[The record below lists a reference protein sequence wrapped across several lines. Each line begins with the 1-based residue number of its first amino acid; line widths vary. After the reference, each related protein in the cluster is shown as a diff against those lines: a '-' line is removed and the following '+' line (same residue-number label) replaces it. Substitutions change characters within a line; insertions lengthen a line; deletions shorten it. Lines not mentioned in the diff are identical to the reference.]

1 MATKSTKNSD
11 IQSNVVVLRSVYG
24 KVGMKYF
31 LQPCKD
37 PETGE
42 FPDCVRRVDSH
53 GDMILSDKDRNSGN
67 VFLPEN
73 SMFTIVDGQT
83 FNLDNPR
90 DKAIWEA
97 IKHNRMIAPE
107 RWSKDKQGN
116 YLIDGTMGYKN
127 TTPRY
132 GTAELYVDRPGLE
145 SQQRVSKKSKY
156 REALN
161 YIFEDERGY
170 EGRLTK
176 ARLLG
181 RRMENM
187 PDTDVIDFL
196 DQVAEKS
203 PDKIINLYRG
213 EDISLRL
220 LFADAKDKKII
231 IYKNKLY
238 VYGDNIILGATDDA
252 VINWMQ
258 HPQNKNVLEL
268 IRKDVY
274 PELFADKKP
283 SK

>member
-1 MATKSTKNSD
+1 MAKSTKNSD
-11 IQSNVVVLRSVYG
+11 LQNNVVVLRSVYG
-24 KVGMKYF
+24 KVGIKYF
-31 LQPCKD
+31 LQPSKD

-42 FPDCVRRVDSH
+42 LPDCIRRVDSH
-53 GDMILSDKDRNSGN
+53 GDMILSDKDKNSGN
-67 VFLPEN
+67 VFFPETQ
-73 SMFTIVDGQT
+73 MFTIVDGQS

-90 DKAIWEA
+90 EKAIWDA
-97 IKHNRMIAPE
+97 IKHNPLIAPE
-107 RWSKDKQGN
+107 RWSKDSKGN
-116 YLIDGTMGYKN
+116 YLIDGTIGYKS

-161 YIFEDERGY
+161 YIFDDERGY
-170 EGRLTK
+170 EGRVTK

-181 RRMENM
+181 RKMDNM

-196 DQVAEKS
+196 DQIAEKN
-203 PDKIINLYRG
+203 PDQIIKLYTG
-213 EDISLRL
+213 EDTSLRL

-238 VYGDNIILGATDDA
+238 VYGDNIILGATDAA

-258 HPQNKNVLEL
+258 QPQNKNILEL

-274 PELFADKKP
+274 PELYVDKK